1 MKVNEY
7 ISGTNANPYL
17 GETKNGQKESK
28 SQTPV
33 EQPQE
38 GAGGDKVQLSGRSKE
53 IARAQ
58 DLVKST
64 PEVRTDKV
72 ADIKAKIEAGTYN
85 VKAVKVADAILRGTI
100 DEKV

>member
-7 ISGTNANPYL
+7 ISGTKANPYV
-17 GETKNGQKESK
+17 GEAKNGQKEGQPK
-28 SQTPV
+28 TPV
-33 EQPQE
+33 EQARE
-38 GAGGDKVQLSGRSKE
+38 GTTGDKVQLSGRSRE

-58 DLVKST
+58 ELVTST
-64 PEVRTDKV
+64 PEVRADKV

-85 VKAVKVADAILRGTI
+85 VNAVKVADAILRSTI